1 MHSSESR
8 GERVGILVL
17 RFRRP
22 NHPEQ
27 GAGGGVSGGSP
38 QSMVALMVYKRVG
51 RASVLI
57 YLFSSS
63 TVRILQSGGLG

>member
-1 MHSSESR
+1 MFGGSLQSVAARLVCIAASR
-8 GERVGILVL
+8 GESVLAFLVL

-38 QSMVALMVYKRVG
+38 QSMVALMVYTG
-51 RASVLI
+51 
-57 YLFSSS
+57 
-63 TVRILQSGGLG
+63 SGGQAC